1 MKNLPVFELRSIS
14 TRIDRLMQVVA
25 LGWVQTASAPSAR
38 QQETLNWIS
47 RRKWVDGL
55 NVLFSVT

>member
-38 QQETLNWIS
+38 QQETLN
-47 RRKWVDGL
+47 
-55 NVLFSVT
+55 

>member
-1 MKNLPVFELRSIS
+1 MKKLPVFELRSIS

-38 QQETLNWIS
+38 QKKMGGWA
-47 RRKWVDGL
+47 
-55 NVLFSVT
+55 